1 MIEFELAKGIRV
13 IGKRNTQRIG
23 RKHLTL
29 RAYIK
34 RLTPK
39 AIRFSNSTRMLDI
52 VIGLFVDRY
61 EFGLGV

>member
-1 MIEFELAKGIRV
+1 M